1 MLPWE
6 RRPIEIANLFNPAF
20 CSLLIQYSVRGFERE
35 SGRGMPYTLALLVAY
50 TNSPLAITE
59 AEETRGAIVITHL
72 PTGKRLGPAIDLSAI
87 SDLTQ
92 LLDQLA
98 ALPWDDDSLTP
109 NDLRWDAVNIISDW
123 QRE

>member
-1 MLPWE
+1 MTDPTTTIKVIKPDGTITDKE
-6 RRPIEIANLFNPAF
+6 VA
-20 CSLLIQYSVRGFERE
+20 V
-35 SGRGMPYTLALLVAY
+35 LVAY